1 MATELKT
8 ITKLAKELAAKEL
21 ENDSTVDQKEIL
33 ETLDAVAKLLGQH
46 AGSNTQIKE
55 LATQV
60 QALVASKDR
69 KSTRLNSSH

>member
-1 MATELKT
+1 MTTELKT

-46 AGSNTQIKE
+46 A
-55 LATQV
+55 
-60 QALVASKDR
+60 
-69 KSTRLNSSH
+69 

>member
-1 MATELKT
+1 MSTDLKT

-46 AGSNTQIKE
+46 AGSNSQIKE

-60 QALVASKDR
+60 QALVASK
-69 KSTRLNSSH
+69 KA

>member
-55 LATQV
+55 LATQE
-60 QALVASKDR
+60 QALVANK
-69 KSTRLNSSH
+69 KA

>member
-1 MATELKT
+1 VKNSQGDKNMATELKT

-21 ENDSTVDQKEIL
+21 ENDTTVDQKEML
-33 ETLDAVAKLLGQH
+33 ETLDAVAKLLAQH

-60 QALVASKDR
+60 QALVVSK
-69 KSTRLNSSH
+69 KA

>member
-8 ITKLAKELAAKEL
+8 ITKLAKELAAKKL

-60 QALVASKDR
+60 QALVASK
-69 KSTRLNSSH
+69 KA

>member
-60 QALVASKDR
+60 QALVASK
-69 KSTRLNSSH
+69 KG

>member
-1 MATELKT
+1 MTTELKT

-60 QALVASKDR
+60 QALVASK
-69 KSTRLNSSH
+69 KT

>member
-60 QALVASKDR
+60 QALVASK
-69 KSTRLNSSH
+69 KV

>member
-46 AGSNTQIKE
+46 AGLNTQIKE

-60 QALVASKDR
+60 QALVASK
-69 KSTRLNSSH
+69 KA

>member
-1 MATELKT
+1 MSTDLKT

-46 AGSNTQIKE
+46 AGSNSQIKE

-60 QALVASKDR
+60 QALVASK
-69 KSTRLNSSH
+69 KG

>member
-8 ITKLAKELAAKEL
+8 ITKLAKELATKEL
-21 ENDSTVDQKEIL
+21 ENDTTVDQKEIL
-33 ETLDAVAKLLGQH
+33 ETLDAVAKLLGHH

-60 QALVASKDR
+60 QALVASK
-69 KSTRLNSSH
+69 KP

>member
-21 ENDSTVDQKEIL
+21 ENETTVDQKDIL
-33 ETLDAVAKLLGQH
+33 ETLDAVAKLLEQH
-46 AGSNTQIKE
+46 AGSNSQIKD

-60 QALVASKDR
+60 QALVASK
-69 KSTRLNSSH
+69 KT

>member
-21 ENDSTVDQKEIL
+21 ENDTTADQKEML
-33 ETLDAVAKLLGQH
+33 ETLDAVAKLLEQR
-46 AGSNTQIKE
+46 AGSNSQIKE

-60 QALVASKDR
+60 QALVASK
-69 KSTRLNSSH
+69 KS

>member
-21 ENDSTVDQKEIL
+21 ENDSTVDQKDML
-33 ETLDAVAKLLGQH
+33 ETLDAVAKLLEQR
-46 AGSNTQIKE
+46 AGSNSQIKD

-60 QALVASKDR
+60 QALVASK
-69 KSTRLNSSH
+69 KT

>member
-46 AGSNTQIKE
+46 AGSNSQIKE

-60 QALVASKDR
+60 QALVASK
-69 KSTRLNSSH
+69 KA

>member
-21 ENDSTVDQKEIL
+21 KNESNLDQKDML
-33 ETLDAVAKLLGQH
+33 ETLDAVAKLLEQR
-46 AGSNTQIKE
+46 AGSNSQIKD

-60 QALVASKDR
+60 QALVASK
-69 KSTRLNSSH
+69 KT

>member
-60 QALVASKDR
+60 QALVASK
-69 KSTRLNSSH
+69 KA

>member
-21 ENDSTVDQKEIL
+21 ENETTIDQKDML
-33 ETLDAVAKLLGQH
+33 ETLDAVAKLLEQH
-46 AGSNTQIKE
+46 AGSNSQIKD

-60 QALVASKDR
+60 QALVASK
-69 KSTRLNSSH
+69 KN

>member
-21 ENDSTVDQKEIL
+21 ENDSTVDQKDML
-33 ETLDAVAKLLGQH
+33 ETLDAVAKLLEQR
-46 AGSNTQIKE
+46 AGSNSQIKD

-60 QALVASKDR
+60 QALVASKKPR
-69 KSTRLNSSH
+69 QYQS

>member
-46 AGSNTQIKE
+46 AGPNAQIKE

-60 QALVASKDR
+60 QALVASK
-69 KSTRLNSSH
+69 KA

>member
-21 ENDSTVDQKEIL
+21 ENDSTVDQKDML
-33 ETLDAVAKLLGQH
+33 ETLDAVAKLLEQR
-46 AGSNTQIKE
+46 AGSNSQIKD

-60 QALVASKDR
+60 QGLVASK
-69 KSTRLNSSH
+69 KTRQYQS

>member
-1 MATELKT
+1 MGTELKT

-60 QALVASKDR
+60 QALVASK
-69 KSTRLNSSH
+69 KA

>member
-21 ENDSTVDQKEIL
+21 ENDYTVDQKEIL

-60 QALVASKDR
+60 QALVASK
-69 KSTRLNSSH
+69 KA

>member
-33 ETLDAVAKLLGQH
+33 ETLDAVANLLGQH

-60 QALVASKDR
+60 RALVASK
-69 KSTRLNSSH
+69 KP

>member
-21 ENDSTVDQKEIL
+21 ENETTVDQKDML
-33 ETLDAVAKLLGQH
+33 ETLDAVAKLLEQH
-46 AGSNTQIKE
+46 AGSNSQIKD

-60 QALVASKDR
+60 QALVASK
-69 KSTRLNSSH
+69 KT

>member
-21 ENDSTVDQKEIL
+21 ENDSTADQKEIL

-60 QALVASKDR
+60 QALVASK
-69 KSTRLNSSH
+69 KA